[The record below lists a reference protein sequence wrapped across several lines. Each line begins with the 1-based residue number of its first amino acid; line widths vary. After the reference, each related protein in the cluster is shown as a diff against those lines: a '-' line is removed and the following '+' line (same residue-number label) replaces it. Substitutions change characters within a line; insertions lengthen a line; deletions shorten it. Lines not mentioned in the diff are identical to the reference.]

1 MERQGIAK
9 ACPSLPL
16 VPDMQWDFLSSATAG
31 RVVLVQV
38 LVNKVA
44 KVKILV
50 SKVLT
55 IGRSRS
61 MQRYLLLSG

>member
-44 KVKILV
+44 KV
-50 SKVLT
+50 LT

-61 MQRYLLLSG
+61 MQRYLQLSG